1 MMVRILFIMMLPFM
15 CFSQIT
21 PREDIPVNN
30 ILKEKENLNTKRK
43 ASYNLDEIKV
53 RWKKAALENCP
64 GVPCVTTTAPGAPT
78 GVVATAGNASASVAF
93 TAPASNGGSVI
104 TGYTVTS
111 SPGAISATGATSPIN
126 VTGLTNGTA
135 YTFTVIA
142 TNAIGNSGASALSS
156 AVTPVAPPPATA
168 CGSITTVLDGDGN
181 SYQTVDIGTQCW
193 TRSNLRATKYND
205 GVTAIPDL
213 ISASDWAAAATG
225 ARTVYGG
232 SSPVTG
238 YVDTYGYLY
247 NWYAAAGIISSGGS
261 STKNICPSG
270 WHVPTRSDW
279 NTLKSVLG
287 TNPGTQLKEN
297 STWSP
302 TGTNTSGFSAKP
314 GGYRNLD
321 GTSTG
326 SEIGV
331 YTIFW
336 SATVNFSNAYY
347 YILNNFSTNLSESS
361 FHAFGPN
368 NKGVGA
374 SIRCLKDGI

>member
-1 MMVRILFIMMLPFM
+1 MMVRILFIMMFPFM

-21 PREDIPVNN
+21 PSEDIPVNN
-30 ILKEKENLNTKRK
+30 ILKEKENLDTKRK

-64 GVPCVTTTAPGAPT
+64 GVPCVVTPPAPSFTCGTSTVTDVDGNIYETVAIVGT
-78 GVVATAGNASASVAF
+78 GV
-93 TAPASNGGSVI
+93 
-104 TGYTVTS
+104 
-111 SPGAISATGATSPIN
+111 
-126 VTGLTNGTA
+126 
-135 YTFTVIA
+135 
-142 TNAIGNSGASALSS
+142 
-156 AVTPVAPPPATA
+156 
-168 CGSITTVLDGDGN
+168 
-181 SYQTVDIGTQCW
+181 TQCW
-193 TRSNLRATKYND
+193 TKTNLKATKYND
-205 GVTAIPDL
+205 GVTSIPVL

-232 SSPVTG
+232 SSPVSG

-247 NWYAAAGIISSGGS
+247 NWYAAAGIVSSGGS

-279 NTLKSVLG
+279 NTLTSVLG

-302 TGTNTSGFSAKP
+302 AGTNTRDFSAKP

-326 SEIGV
+326 SDIGV

-336 SATVNFSNAYY
+336 SATVNFSNAYN
-347 YILNNFSTNLSESS
+347 YILSNSSTNLFESS

-374 SIRCLKDGI
+374 SIRCLKD